1 MLRAFCKHCKDEQV
15 SLHLRCPAE
24 LRLQI
29 SFPRPP
35 SRRFGAKPNSHSNP
49 HSGKNMRLGGCDRG
63 GDATRSRDALLQVA
77 KSGELLEARQSQVSC
92 QVLLSALCFARELP
106 KSPAQRPLGQ
116 GSLMAGHACQLM
128 DRPQVQSFQSFSLA
142 SPGSRRQALPTS
154 TWAASWNSSP
164 TPDGPQADPARFC

>member
-63 GDATRSRDALLQVA
+63 GDATRSPRCASAGGKIRRAAGGTAEPGFLPSPTECTVLRERTPKVSSPKA
-77 KSGELLEARQSQVSC
+77 AWSGESHGWTCMSAHGPAASAVFPIFQPC
-92 QVLLSALCFARELP
+92 QPWKP
-106 KSPAQRPLGQ
+106 KT
-116 GSLMAGHACQLM
+116 
-128 DRPQVQSFQSFSLA
+128 SLA
-142 SPGSRRQALPTS
+142 DKHLGRKLEQLANTRWTASRS
-154 TWAASWNSSP
+154 
-164 TPDGPQADPARFC
+164 C